1 MKSETQQHEVQ
12 RRLGRCML
20 RLQQYERLLKAMVGG
35 IAVASPLEQ
44 LQAIQEKQTVR
55 LRKKT
60 LGALVGMF
68 TGKLLV
74 ANPAKVKAEAN
85 DDAGRS
91 EAGAWAS
98 MSFNISM
105 PAEVHAQIKADLAEL
120 VQLRNDLV
128 HHFIERFD
136 ISNEDSCRAASAY
149 LDACYERIDRDCQRL
164 KVWAIRLG
172 EAQARLAKFVQS
184 DEFEKAFVHGI
195 DSNN

>member
-1 MKSETQQHEVQ
+1 MKSEIQQHEVQ

-35 IAVASPLEQ
+35 IAIAGPLEQ
-44 LQAIQEKQTVR
+44 LQALREQQTVR
-55 LRKKT
+55 MRKKT
-60 LGALVGMF
+60 LGELVGIF
-68 TGKLLV
+68 TGKHLV
-74 ANPAKVKAEAN
+74 AESAEVKAEAD

-91 EAGAWAS
+91 QAMAWAS

-105 PAEVHAQIKADLAEL
+105 APEVHAHIKADLAEL

-136 ISNEDSCRAASAY
+136 LSSEDSCRAASAY
-149 LDACYERIDRDCQRL
+149 LDACYERIDCDCQRL
-164 KVWAIRLG
+164 RAWATRLG
-172 EAQARLAKFVQS
+172 EAQAKLAKFVHS

-195 DSNN
+195 DYNN